1 MKYKYILFD
10 LDGTLTD
17 PQEGICKSINHALGY
32 YGMEKPLKELTKY
45 IGPPLLNSF
54 AELVGEENAQDAVA
68 KYRERFSVV
77 GLYENEI
84 YPNVKNTLSLLK
96 EKGYTLCT
104 ASSKPQIYVEKILQ
118 HFDIAQ
124 YFTIIGGST
133 LDGKICEKEDVIML
147 VLNQLGADRQDVVMV
162 GDTRFDLIG
171 AEKMGLD
178 AIGVTYGFASR
189 EELCNYPHIALIDD
203 ISEIKDVLQ
212 VY

>member
-54 AELVGEENAQDAVA
+54 AELVGEENAQDAIV

-147 VLNQLGADRQDVVMV
+147 VLNQLDADRQDVVMV

-171 AEKMGLD
+171 AEKMRLD
-178 AIGVTYGFASR
+178 AIGVTYGFASK

-203 ISEIKDVLQ
+203 ISEITDVLQ

>member
-147 VLNQLGADRQDVVMV
+147 VLNQLDADRQDVVMV

-171 AEKMGLD
+171 AEKMRLD
-178 AIGVTYGFASR
+178 AIGVTYGFASK

>member
-54 AELVGEENAQDAVA
+54 AELVGEENAKDAVA

-84 YPNVKNTLSLLK
+84 YPNVKDTLSLLK

-124 YFTIIGGST
+124 YFTVIGGST

-171 AEKMGLD
+171 AEKIGLD